1 MSDRTLEDYAQEL
14 IADVLATAE
23 AESTTTPQAFT
34 RRALDDLE
42 QAGVTENTFDAY
54 HKAYG
59 IEASGYGSNESLDA
73 LDVFIT
79 SLPSRPPGH
88 QDQPDRGRDAVP
100 PCPSLRP
107 AVPRR
112 ATAAD
117 RRVR

>member
-1 MSDRTLEDYAQEL
+1 MSDRTLEEYAQEL

-42 QAGVTENTFDAY
+42 QAGVTENTFAAY

-59 IEASGYGSNESLDA
+59 IEVSGYGSNESLDA

-79 SLPSRPPGH
+79 SFRQDPRGN

-100 PCPSLRP
+100 PCSNVRA

-112 ATAAD
+112 TTAAD
-117 RRVR
+117 R